1 VTAGDLCQNK
11 PKIEKWCTEKWFQDA
26 SVLWKTMKKAKCEKV
41 GKLHVV
47 FTVETE
53 MKFNTELVLQQ
64 KARNFQ

>member
-1 VTAGDLCQNK
+1 
-11 PKIEKWCTEKWFQDA
+11 
-26 SVLWKTMKKAKCEKV
+26 MKKAKCEKI

-53 MKFNTELVLQQ
+53 MKFNTEPVLQQ